1 MNHTVKIRC
10 KNNNIIK
17 EIPIGSTLLEI
28 SSLLGLSLPYPVISA
43 KVNNV
48 EQGLKYRVYASRDI
62 EFLDLRDLSARR
74 IYSHSLCFVLY
85 VAARELFPDGHLL
98 IEHSVSNGIYC
109 ALHLGRPLEEDDV
122 TRIRRRMDELI
133 AADLPFKRFET
144 PSEEAMHVFAEQGLP
159 DKVQLLRTI
168 NSLYT
173 QYYTLN
179 GVADSYYG
187 PMLPST
193 GYIHLYD
200 LMKYHD
206 GLLLRLPSRSNPG
219 TLADPV
225 EQNKMLG
232 VYMENLRWNHLV
244 GLDNIG
250 DLNEACAEGRAS
262 ELIQVSEAM
271 QEKKVVQI
279 ADEICRRINSG
290 QDVRMVLISGPSSSG
305 KTTFAKR
312 LVVQLMANG
321 VKTCPISIDD
331 YVVNRVDT
339 PLDEHGEYD
348 FESLYAVDL
357 PFFNS
362 QLKSLLAG
370 EEVPR
375 PVFNFT
381 TGRREFHGMLRVDPD
396 TILMLEGIHALNPE
410 LTPQIPDDKKF
421 RIYASALTS
430 ISLDDH
436 NHIPTTDNRLLRRI
450 IRDFKYRGFSAR
462 DTIRRWPSVRDGE
475 DKWIFPF
482 QENADVMFNSALVFE
497 LAVLRPYAESILSSV
512 PENCPEYAE
521 AHRLL
526 RFVRN
531 FTTVR
536 DNELPPTSLLREF
549 LGGSSF
555 KY

>member
-28 SSLLGLSLPYPVISA
+28 SSLLGLSLPYPIISA

-74 IYSHSLCFVLY
+74 VYSHSLCFVLY
-85 VAARELFPDGHLL
+85 VAARELFPEGHLL

-109 ALHLGRPLEEDDV
+109 ALHLGRPLQQDDV
-122 TRIRRRMDELI
+122 TRIRCRMDELI

-144 PSEEAMHVFAEQGLP
+144 PSEEAMRVFADQGLP
-159 DKVQLLRTI
+159 DKVQLLQTTNR
-168 NSLYT
+168 LYT

-193 GYIHLYD
+193 GYIRLYD

-206 GLLLRLPSRSNPG
+206 GLLLRIPSRNTPDS
-219 TLADPV
+219 LAEPV

-232 VYMENLRWNHLV
+232 VYMENLRWNHLI

-279 ADEICRRINSG
+279 ADEICRRISDG

-305 KTTFAKR
+305 KTTFTKR

-370 EEVPR
+370 EEIER

-381 TGRREFHGMLRVDPD
+381 TGRREFRGTLRIDPD

-497 LAVLRPYAESILSSV
+497 LAVLRPSAESILSSV

-526 RFVRN
+526 QFVRN

>member
-28 SSLLGLSLPYPVISA
+28 SSLLGLSLPYPIISA

-74 IYSHSLCFVLY
+74 VYSHSLCFVLY
-85 VAARELFPDGHLL
+85 VAARELFPEGHLL

-109 ALHLGRPLEEDDV
+109 ALHLGRPLQQDDV
-122 TRIRRRMDELI
+122 TRIRCRMDELI

-144 PSEEAMHVFAEQGLP
+144 PSEEAMRVFADQGLP
-159 DKVQLLRTI
+159 DKVQLLQTTNR
-168 NSLYT
+168 LYT

-193 GYIHLYD
+193 GYIRLYD

-206 GLLLRLPSRSNPG
+206 GLLLRIPSRNTPDS
-219 TLADPV
+219 LAEPV

-232 VYMENLRWNHLV
+232 VYMENLRWNHLI

-279 ADEICRRINSG
+279 ADEICRRISDG

-305 KTTFAKR
+305 KTTFTKR

-370 EEVPR
+370 EEIER

-381 TGRREFHGMLRVDPD
+381 TGRRAFRGTLRIDPD

-526 RFVRN
+526 QFVRN

>member
-28 SSLLGLSLPYPVISA
+28 SSLLGLSLPYPIISA

-74 IYSHSLCFVLY
+74 VYSHSLCFVLY
-85 VAARELFPDGHLL
+85 VAARELFPEGHLL

-109 ALHLGRPLEEDDV
+109 ALHLGRPLQQDDV

-144 PSEEAMHVFAEQGLP
+144 PSEEAMRVFADQGLP
-159 DKVQLLRTI
+159 DKVQLLQTTNR
-168 NSLYT
+168 LYT

-193 GYIHLYD
+193 GYIRLYD

-206 GLLLRLPSRSNPG
+206 GLLLRIPSRNTPDS
-219 TLADPV
+219 LAEPI

-232 VYMENLRWNHLV
+232 VYMENLRWNHLI

-279 ADEICRRINSG
+279 ADEICRRISDG

-305 KTTFAKR
+305 KTTFTKR

-370 EEVPR
+370 EEIER

-381 TGRREFHGMLRVDPD
+381 TGRREFRGTLRIDPD

-526 RFVRN
+526 QFVRN

>member
-28 SSLLGLSLPYPVISA
+28 SSLLGLSLPYPIISA

-74 IYSHSLCFVLY
+74 VYSHSLCFVLY
-85 VAARELFPDGHLL
+85 VAARELFPEGHLL

-109 ALHLGRPLEEDDV
+109 ALHLGRPLQQDDV
-122 TRIRRRMDELI
+122 TRIRCRMDELI

-144 PSEEAMHVFAEQGLP
+144 PSEEAMRVFADQGLP
-159 DKVQLLRTI
+159 DKVQLLQTTNR
-168 NSLYT
+168 LYT

-193 GYIHLYD
+193 GYIRLYD
-200 LMKYHD
+200 LMKYHE
-206 GLLLRLPSRSNPG
+206 GLLLRIPSRNTPDS
-219 TLADPV
+219 LAEPV

-232 VYMENLRWNHLV
+232 VYMENLRWNHLI

-279 ADEICRRINSG
+279 ADEICRRISDG

-305 KTTFAKR
+305 KTTFTKR

-370 EEVPR
+370 EEIER

-381 TGRREFHGMLRVDPD
+381 TGRREFRGTLRIDPD

-526 RFVRN
+526 QFVRN

>member
-28 SSLLGLSLPYPVISA
+28 SSLLGLSLPYPIISA

-74 IYSHSLCFVLY
+74 VYSHSLCFVLY
-85 VAARELFPDGHLL
+85 VAARELFPEGHLL

-109 ALHLGRPLEEDDV
+109 ALHLGRPLQQDDV
-122 TRIRRRMDELI
+122 TRIRCRMDELI

-144 PSEEAMHVFAEQGLP
+144 PSEEAMRVFADQGLP
-159 DKVQLLRTI
+159 DKVQLLQTTNR
-168 NSLYT
+168 LYT

-193 GYIHLYD
+193 GYIRLYD

-206 GLLLRLPSRSNPG
+206 GLLLRIPSRNTPDS
-219 TLADPV
+219 LAEPV

-232 VYMENLRWNHLV
+232 VYMENLRWNHLI

-279 ADEICRRINSG
+279 ADEICRRISDG

-305 KTTFAKR
+305 KTTFTKR

-370 EEVPR
+370 EEIER

-381 TGRREFHGMLRVDPD
+381 TGRREFRGTLRIDPD
-396 TILMLEGIHALNPE
+396 TILLLEGIHALNPE

-526 RFVRN
+526 QFVRN

>member
-28 SSLLGLSLPYPVISA
+28 SSLLGLSLPYPIISA

-74 IYSHSLCFVLY
+74 VYSHSLCFVLY
-85 VAARELFPDGHLL
+85 VAARELFPEGHLL

-109 ALHLGRPLEEDDV
+109 ALHLGRPLQQDDV
-122 TRIRRRMDELI
+122 TRIRCRMDELI

-144 PSEEAMHVFAEQGLP
+144 PSEEAMRVFADQGLP
-159 DKVQLLRTI
+159 DKVQLLQTTNR
-168 NSLYT
+168 LYT

-193 GYIHLYD
+193 GYIRLYD

-206 GLLLRLPSRSNPG
+206 GLLLRIPSRNTPDS
-219 TLADPV
+219 LAEPV

-232 VYMENLRWNHLV
+232 VYMENLRWNHLI

-279 ADEICRRINSG
+279 ADEICRRISDG

-305 KTTFAKR
+305 KTTFTKR

-370 EEVPR
+370 EEIER

-381 TGRREFHGMLRVDPD
+381 TGRREFRGTLRIDPD

-526 RFVRN
+526 QFVRN

>member
-28 SSLLGLSLPYPVISA
+28 SSLLGLSLPYPIISA

-74 IYSHSLCFVLY
+74 VYSHSLCFVLY
-85 VAARELFPDGHLL
+85 VAARELFPEGHLL

-109 ALHLGRPLEEDDV
+109 ALHLGRPLQQDDV

-144 PSEEAMHVFAEQGLP
+144 PSEEAMRVFADQGLP
-159 DKVQLLRTI
+159 DKVQLLQTTNR
-168 NSLYT
+168 LYT

-193 GYIHLYD
+193 GYIRLYD
-200 LMKYHD
+200 LMKYHE
-206 GLLLRLPSRSNPG
+206 GLLLRIPSRNTPDS
-219 TLADPV
+219 LAEPV

-232 VYMENLRWNHLV
+232 VYMENLRWNHLI

-279 ADEICRRINSG
+279 ADEICRRISDG

-305 KTTFAKR
+305 KTTFTKR

-370 EEVPR
+370 EEIER

-381 TGRREFHGMLRVDPD
+381 TGRREFRGTLRIDPD

-526 RFVRN
+526 QFVRN

>member
-28 SSLLGLSLPYPVISA
+28 SSLLGLSLPYPIISA

-74 IYSHSLCFVLY
+74 VYSHSLCFVLY
-85 VAARELFPDGHLL
+85 VAARELFPEGHLL

-109 ALHLGRPLEEDDV
+109 ALHLGRPLQQDDV

-144 PSEEAMHVFAEQGLP
+144 PSEEAMRVFADQGLP
-159 DKVQLLRTI
+159 DKVQLLQTTNR
-168 NSLYT
+168 LYT

-193 GYIHLYD
+193 GYIRLYD
-200 LMKYHD
+200 LMKYHE
-206 GLLLRLPSRSNPG
+206 GLLLRIPSRNTPDS
-219 TLADPV
+219 LAEPI

-232 VYMENLRWNHLV
+232 VYMENLRWNHLI

-279 ADEICRRINSG
+279 ADEICRRISDG

-305 KTTFAKR
+305 KTTFTKR

-370 EEVPR
+370 EEIER

-381 TGRREFHGMLRVDPD
+381 TGRREFRGTLRIDPD

-526 RFVRN
+526 QFVRN